1 MLKTLVKST
10 IFLFLLISYV
20 QAAKIKNI
28 EVVGNERISQET
40 IILFGEID
48 KNEDFDANKL
58 NFILKNLY
66 KTNFFKDVKL
76 KIKNDVLNI
85 YVVENPIVQ
94 SIDLNGIKAKKI
106 KEPILN

>member
-1 MLKTLVKST
+1 MRRKMFRFCFFVFLAFASSSANAEMLKKLE
-10 IFLFLLISYV
+10 II
-20 QAAKIKNI
+20 
-28 EVVGNERISQET
+28 GNSRISNET

-48 KNEDFDANKL
+48 KNEDFDENKL

-94 SIDLNGIKAKKI
+94 SIDLNGIKAIKI
-106 KEPILN
+106 N